1 VGSRITQELAV
12 MLSQEF
18 RDPRLEG
25 VVITATKV
33 ADDVSQ
39 AQVGFVLMGED
50 PGGRRAKV
58 AGRRL
63 DKLASMI
70 RSKLAPRLGLR
81 HAPELHFSLDANRD
95 DLVRLD
101 ALLREV
107 GDELKAAPPAAPPVD
122 APSVDA
128 PSVDAPSVD
137 APKPGDP
144 G

>member
-1 VGSRITQELAV
+1 

-33 ADDVSQ
+33 SEDVSQ
-39 AQVGFVLMGED
+39 AQVGFVLMGDD
-50 PGGRRAKV
+50 PGGIRAKV

-101 ALLREV
+101 ALMREV
-107 GDELKAAPPAAPPVD
+107 SDELKAAPAPAPD
-122 APSVDA
+122 DER
-128 PSVDAPSVD
+128 
-137 APKPGDP
+137 KPGDP
-144 G
+144 V

>member
-1 VGSRITQELAV
+1 MAVKKAETGHRAAKVGSRITQELAV

-18 RDPRLEG
+18 RDPRLDG

-33 ADDVSQ
+33 AEDVSQ
-39 AQVGFVLMGED
+39 AQVGFVLMGDD
-50 PGGRRAKV
+50 PGGIRAKV

-107 GDELKAAPPAAPPVD
+107 GDELKAAPLVTTTD
-122 APSVDA
+122 E
-128 PSVDAPSVD
+128 
-137 APKPGDP
+137 PKPGEAS
-144 G
+144 